1 MSIIFLCHQLVGDA
15 GFIKSLKEKA
25 VPEYFPI
32 EEVINLESC
41 RFCLKKIEDL
51 PILIEGPIKFHYH
64 NLIQKKLDTDLLASL
79 YCCIDCYCAIRNS
92 SFIKRKI
99 MENQE
104 NLINHLQKADFVEI
118 KMESNDSFNDEKD
131 LPEVVP
137 MDFDND
143 SECRDRNDN
152 SCSDIETKDSNR
164 TTVEKPII
172 LDDTMIPP

>member
-1 MSIIFLCHQLVGDA
+1 
-15 GFIKSLKEKA
+15 
-25 VPEYFPI
+25 
-32 EEVINLESC
+32 
-41 RFCLKKIEDL
+41 
-51 PILIEGPIKFHYH
+51 
-64 NLIQKKLDTDLLASL
+64 
-79 YCCIDCYCAIRNS
+79 
-92 SFIKRKI
+92 